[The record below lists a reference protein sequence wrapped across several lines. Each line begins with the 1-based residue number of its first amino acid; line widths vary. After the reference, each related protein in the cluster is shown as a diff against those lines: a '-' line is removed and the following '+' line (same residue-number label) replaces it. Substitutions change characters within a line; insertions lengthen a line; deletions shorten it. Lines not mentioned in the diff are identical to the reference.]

1 MKQKIF
7 NLLISLKE
15 AIRRGILW
23 IFPKPL
29 LQIFMMIFV
38 WMSSIYDAI
47 LQKLSSQKAKY
58 LSAFS
63 LGCLFLILIGCS
75 TQRQVVTQLVHDV
88 RTDTVY
94 LSNMQYD
101 SIYIYQESN
110 KDYHLNPSNLSN
122 PSNSDTLF
130 IKDVSIEY
138 RYKLL
143 RDTVRV
149 IQRDSIPYQVTV
161 VKTKEITR
169 PKTTFDIISYWCFG
183 IVVGLILFLIYRIIR
198 KFIIL

>member
-1 MKQKIF
+1 
-7 NLLISLKE
+7 
-15 AIRRGILW
+15 
-23 IFPKPL
+23 
-29 LQIFMMIFV
+29 MMLFKIFV
-38 WMSSIYDAI
+38 WMSSLKEAI
-47 LQKLSSQKAKY
+47 LQIFPTPKATFW
-58 LSAFS
+58 SAFS

-101 SIYIYQESN
+101 SIYIFQDRSS
-110 KDYHLNPSNLSN
+110 DYHLNPSNPLK
-122 PSNSDTLF
+122 PSETDTLY

-143 RDTVRV
+143 RDTVKV

-161 VKTKEITR
+161 VETKEVTR
-169 PKTTFDIISYWCFG
+169 PRTTFDIISYWCFG
-183 IVVGLILFLIYRIIR
+183 IVIGMILFLIYRLIR
-198 KFIIL
+198 KFYPL